1 MNHLKNK
8 AYEYASDVVLKKVVA
23 PKYVIKQC
31 EEFLDIANGKN
42 DKYIIN
48 EDDLYYYNVNNS
60 EQKEEKFI
68 LKERFIGKREKI
80 KFLLSKRKNKVN
92 NEYTIENFNDKEC
105 LITKKEELKLRNRKA
120 AQKSRDK
127 KRKIYFS

>member
-48 EDDLYYYNVNNS
+48 DKKVKQIES
-60 EQKEEKFI
+60 I
-68 LKERFIGKREKI
+68 LKI
-80 KFLLSKRKNKVN
+80 
-92 NEYTIENFNDKEC
+92 
-105 LITKKEELKLRNRKA
+105 LIMPKGLKA
-120 AQKSRDK
+120 
-127 KRKIYFS
+127 